1 MMNEGMVYAAFAAA
15 IALPALP
22 AALELLA
29 RRDASPLPLDPQ
41 YAADPRY
48 LGKSFRQKIAGVL
61 GECTPGS
68 EVRFLNRANERARI
82 VDEYECA
89 AGAHEA
95 CAILAR
101 GAANV
106 GHDARITDL
115 FSAGPVRVGRGAMLR
130 TIVSDADIAIGE
142 RATISRFA
150 DAERDIT
157 IGPNAVVEYGAFA
170 GGTCRLAEHVAFHRL
185 FGNPVTVGKLQ
196 PKVEAALPPGE
207 TIDTDT
213 IAAHSIEIAANTV
226 HTGSIKSDGDVVI
239 RAHARIRGNVIA
251 RGSVHVG
258 TGASVGGH
266 IYSERDVVLGY
277 DAGVGA
283 SERCKTVYASGSVT
297 LFPGAY
303 VHGSIVCES
312 RGETR

>member
-1 MMNEGMVYAAFAAA
+1 MIGEGFVYAAFAAA

-22 AALELLA
+22 AALELRA
-29 RRDASPLPLDPQ
+29 RRDALPLALDSE
-41 YAADPRY
+41 YAGDPRY
-48 LGKSFRQKIAGVL
+48 LGKSFRQKIAAL
-61 GECTPGS
+61 LRDCEPGS
-68 EVRFLNRANERARI
+68 EVQFLQRANERARI
-82 VDEYECA
+82 VDDYEA
-89 AGAHEA
+89 PAGSTQT

-106 GHDARITDL
+106 GEGARLLDL
-115 FSAGPVRVGRGAMLR
+115 FSAEAIKVGRGAMLR
-130 TIVSDADIAIGE
+130 TVVANENIAIGE
-142 RATISRFA
+142 RVTIARFA
-150 DAERDIT
+150 DTERDIT
-157 IGPNAVVEYGAFA
+157 VGPHATVEYGAFA
-170 GGTCRLAEHVAFHRL
+170 GGACRLAQHVAFHRL
-185 FGNPVTVGKLQ
+185 FGNPVTVGKIQ
-196 PKVEAALPPGE
+196 PKVEAARPAGE

-213 IAAHSIEIAANTV
+213 ISAHSIEIAANTL

-239 RAHARIRGNVIA
+239 RAHARIGGNVIA

-277 DAGVGA
+277 DAGAGA
-283 SERCKTVYASGSVT
+283 PERSKTVYASGNVT

-303 VHGSIVCES
+303 VYGSIVCEG